1 MSFTW
6 MQAYL
11 LDLLPHNQATSR
23 MDPRVLQTML
33 PYFTEDYGN
42 PHSRTH
48 IFGWSAAQ
56 AVEKARE
63 QVAQL
68 IGASAKEIIFTSG
81 ATECN
86 NIAVK
91 GVAQFY
97 KGKKNHIITTQTEH
111 KCVLDSCRWLSER
124 GFDVTYLPVQKNGLI
139 NLDDLENAITDKT
152 SLVSVMGVNNEIG
165 VVQPLKE
172 IGAICR
178 KHGVHFHT
186 DCAQMF
192 GKLPL
197 DVDAMNIDLM
207 SISGHKCYGP
217 KGVGALYI
225 RRKPRVRLE
234 PLMSGGGQER
244 GYRSGT
250 LPTPLVVGLGKAAE
264 LCKEEMEGDLKRI
277 KRMADG
283 FIDRIQRE
291 LPDVTLNGDREH
303 RWPGNVNLSF
313 SCVEGESLIMAMPNI
328 AVSTGSACTSASLEP
343 SYVMRALGVPD
354 ELAHTSIRF
363 GISRFTKEWEMEK
376 AADIIIAQVKR
387 LREISPL
394 WEMKQQG
401 IDLSTIKWSSH

>member
-1 MSFTW
+1 
-6 MQAYL
+6 MQDVIYM
-11 LDLLPHNQATSR
+11 DNGATTR

-48 IFGWSAAQ
+48 IYGWSANS

-63 QVAQL
+63 QVASV
-68 IGASAKEIIFTSG
+68 IGASPKEIVFTSG

-86 NIAVK
+86 NLAVK

-97 KGKKNHIITTQTEH
+97 KSKKNHIITTQIEH

-124 GFDVTYLPVQKNGLI
+124 GFKITYLPVQKNGLI
-139 NLDDLENAITDKT
+139 SLTDLENAITDQT

-165 VVQPLKE
+165 VAQPLKE
-172 IGAICR
+172 IGALCR
-178 KHGVHFHT
+178 KKGVFFHT

-197 DVDAMNIDLM
+197 DVNEMNIDLM

-225 RRKPRVRLE
+225 RRRPHVRLE

-250 LPTPLVVGLGKAAE
+250 LPTPLVVGLGRAAE
-264 LCKEEMEGDLKRI
+264 LCKNEMEEDYKRI
-277 KRMADG
+277 KKYSDH
-283 FIDRIQRE
+283 FYDRIMKE

-303 RWPGNVNLSF
+303 RWPGNLNFSF
-313 SCVEGESLIMAMPNI
+313 SCVEGESLIMALPKL
-328 AVSTGSACTSASLEP
+328 AVSSGSACTSASLEP
-343 SYVMRALGVPD
+343 SYVMRALGVRD
-354 ELAHTSIRF
+354 DLAHTSIRI
-363 GISRFTKEWEMEK
+363 GLSRFTKEWEID
-376 AADIIIAQVKR
+376 AAVDMLVKQVRR
-387 LREISPL
+387 LRDISPL

-401 IDLSTIKWSSH
+401 IDLSAIKWSSH